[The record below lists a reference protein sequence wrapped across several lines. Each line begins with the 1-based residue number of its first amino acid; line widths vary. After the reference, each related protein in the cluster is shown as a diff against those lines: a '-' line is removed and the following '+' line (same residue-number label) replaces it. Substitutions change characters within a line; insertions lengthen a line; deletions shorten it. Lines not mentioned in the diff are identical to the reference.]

1 MSLSHDLHQLL
12 PYYGITV
19 HETRD
24 TTHYKRERHG
34 WMHKYETHT
43 ANQRLFPKAKLN
55 FLCNKASG
63 GGCRAHTR
71 AVRLLSNPRAPVAKI
86 APTYSDSRR
95 VIQAALRV
103 AEAGTGSWRLPRQQR
118 TLADSVDVCV
128 CWQHLPPRK
137 CGSVPRSKP
146 SDSVLL
152 RSRYDEGIRHI
163 VN

>member
-1 MSLSHDLHQLL
+1 MISINDSHT
-12 PYYGITV
+12 TV
-19 HETRD
+19 LRYTRHETPLTTNGKD
-24 TTHYKRERHG
+24 TDGCTNMRL
-34 WMHKYETHT
+34 T
-43 ANQRLFPKAKLN
+43 ANQRLVPKAKLN